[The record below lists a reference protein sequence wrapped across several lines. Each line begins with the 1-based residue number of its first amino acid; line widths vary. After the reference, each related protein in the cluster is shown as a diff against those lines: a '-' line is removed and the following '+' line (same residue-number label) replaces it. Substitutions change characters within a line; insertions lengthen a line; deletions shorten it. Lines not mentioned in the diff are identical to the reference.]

1 MAGKANGATN
11 GASSASV
18 GINQG
23 PKAPYFVN
31 KWGYGRPRQPSLA
44 SETFAWKLL
53 PWKLIYALDLSL
65 SFLLPYLLFGLP
77 SHSAVAAYAYLV
89 LVPTLI
95 VVLALPTFALIA
107 IPASYLYSPSAAG
120 TPERYFTF
128 APSSPFGRRWTGR
141 KVPILTLYE
150 AYFSGEIGLGKGE
163 DGKELDLLSVLY
175 RRDEYARYVIE
186 WEHVVFFFTK
196 FIPELLKHSR
206 SQDVEQV
213 REHYDRGD
221 DFYAA
226 FLGKTMIYTS
236 AIFNDEDDSLEQ
248 AQLNK
253 LNLVAQKIHLQQGDV
268 HLDLGCGWGTLIAH
282 FAQHYGTDSTGITLG
297 RNQTE
302 WANSKCK
309 KAAVDSRARALCMDY
324 RDSPAAKTADGKYD
338 KITCLEMSEHVGV
351 KYYGR
356 FCSQVYDMLKDDGIF
371 FLQIA
376 GLRKPWQFEDFN
388 WGQSSTQTAHVTRMN
403 SSLYVKNYG
412 ADTGVSCFTCQVC
425 SWASTSSPAPTL
437 RVHSG
442 QSASWLHTDIGCAV
456 HGLCVWCRGWW
467 WDGWQ

>member
-1 MAGKANGATN
+1 MAAGKANGSN
-11 GASSASV
+11 GGSSASTSASASV
-18 GINQG
+18 HHG

-44 SETFAWKLL
+44 SETFAWKIL

-65 SFLLPYLLFGLP
+65 AFLLPYLLFGLP
-77 SHSAVAAYAYLV
+77 SHSSVSSYAYLI

-95 VVLALPTFALIA
+95 VVLALPIFALVA

-120 TPERYFTF
+120 CPEKYFTF
-128 APSSPFGRRWTGR
+128 APSSPFGRRYTGR

-150 AYFSGEIGLGKGE
+150 AYFSGEISLAKGD
-163 DGKELDLLSVLY
+163 DGAELDLLTVLY
-175 RRDEYARYVIE
+175 RREEYVRYVIE
-186 WEHVVFFFTK
+186 WDHVVFFFTK
-196 FIPELLKHSR
+196 FIPELLKHTR

-226 FLGKTMIYTS
+226 FLGETMVYTS
-236 AIFNDEDDSLEQ
+236 GIFNDEEDTLEQ
-248 AQLNK
+248 AQVNK

-282 FAQHYGTDSTGITLG
+282 FAQQYGTDSTGITLG

-302 WANSKCK
+302 WANNKCK

-324 RDSPAAKTADGKYD
+324 RDTPAAKTADGKYD

-356 FCSQVYDMLKDDGIF
+356 FCTQVYDMLKDDGVF

-376 GLRKPWQFEDFN
+376 GLRKAWQFEDFN
-388 WGQSSTQTAHVTRMN
+388 WGERTEHEQIWRASRWPYRWNQRPVAHCALLSLSSVR
-403 SSLYVKNYG
+403 S
-412 ADTGVSCFTCQVC
+412 
-425 SWASTSSPAPTL
+425 
-437 RVHSG
+437 
-442 QSASWLHTDIGCAV
+442 V
-456 HGLCVWCRGWW
+456 HGQVHLPRRRCIVPNQVSPIVASPRATCARPM
-467 WDGWQ
+467 